1 MRCEKLLLMFVGRE
15 WNALHVYRSE
25 WYIIWYEYIFACL
38 PPFHR
43 GRVNDMWLKWF
54 RKRRK
59 KRKSS
64 YKIQFT
70 VGLNLFARDS
80 RVISCKIQICL
91 PRSLMALF
99 HAIQLTKAEQS
110 FLLGLIKCFIWSI
123 FQFTQWLVPWG
134 VYEVCHY
141 EKGGDYFKFY

>member
-1 MRCEKLLLMFVGRE
+1 MFVGRE

-38 PPFHR
+38 LPFHR

-54 RKRRK
+54 GKRRR

-91 PRSLMALF
+91 PRRLMALF

-110 FLLGLIKCFIWSI
+110 FYIGVNKMFHLIHISVYLMI
-123 FQFTQWLVPWG
+123 SVMGG
-134 VYEVCHY
+134 VCKFCHSVINNA
-141 EKGGDYFKFY
+141 GITSKFVINI